1 MPAPPAIRVGLD
13 FRPALLLR
21 SGIPRAV
28 RELARALAR
37 RDDTDVHLFGHCLAT
52 PRHPAAPE
60 GATLHRSRIPGRSLP
75 LLAALG
81 LDAARLCGGV
91 DVFHWTDYVFPPVR
105 RGRAVVLTL
114 HDGAFARDPAFHGP
128 TTADLL
134 ARTRRAVARA
144 DRIVCPTRASAGDA
158 VELLGA
164 EESRVRVV
172 PFGVDHGAA
181 PGSAVPL
188 GGEPYVL
195 MLGTVEPRKNH
206 LRALAAWRRLGEG
219 RPQLVVVGRP
229 GWECDETA
237 RALDAACVA
246 EGVLWRRDAS
256 EGEVARWLA
265 HASALFYPS
274 LLEGFGFPPLEALRH
289 GVPVCC
295 GDDAALREVLG
306 SAARFCDARDEESM
320 ADALAATLDEA
331 RDEASRAARRAHA
344 DRYRWADAAAGY
356 AAVYAEVAP

>member
-1 MPAPPAIRVGLD
+1 MPAPSAIRVGLD
-13 FRPALLLR
+13 YRPALLLR

-37 RDDTDVHLFGHCLAT
+37 REDMDLHLFGHCLAT
-52 PRHPAAPE
+52 PRHPAVPA

-75 LLAALG
+75 LLSALG
-81 LDAARLCGGV
+81 LDAARLCGDV
-91 DVFHWTDYVFPPVR
+91 PVFHWTDYVFPPVR

-114 HDGAFARDPAFHGP
+114 HDGAFARDPGFHGP

-134 ARTRRAVARA
+134 ARTRRAVGRA
-144 DRIVCPTRASAGDA
+144 DRIVCPTRASAEDA
-158 VELLGA
+158 MALLGA
-164 EESRVRVV
+164 HESRIRVV
-172 PFGVDHGAA
+172 PFGVDHGAE
-181 PGSAVPL
+181 PGSTPPL

-206 LRALAAWRRLGEG
+206 LRALAAWRRLGVG
-219 RPQLVVVGRP
+219 RPQLVIVGRS
-229 GWECDETA
+229 GWECAEIA
-237 RALDAACVA
+237 RALDAATA
-246 EGVLWRRDAS
+246 EGGVIWRRDAS
-256 EGEVARWLA
+256 EVEVARWLA

-306 SAARFCDARDEESM
+306 PTARYCDARDEASM
-320 ADALAATLDEA
+320 ADALAATLEETRDPAA
-331 RDEASRAARRAHA
+331 RDARRAHA
-344 DRYRWADAAAGY
+344 DRFRWSDAAAGY
-356 AAVYAEVAP
+356 AAVYAEVSP